1 MDARVREH
9 ATIIADHST
18 GIEAGDNVVIQLPAA
33 AEDLGVALHE
43 ICGDRGA
50 NPVYLNYSK
59 RADRAFKRAADEF
72 EEPGHRR
79 ALYEETDVFV
89 IARGGANVTEDADVA
104 PETNAAYN
112 RAMEAVKRERLSKT
126 WCLTQ
131 FPTAGHAQLAGMST
145 EAYEDFVWDAVSL
158 DWEAQHAFQAELVSI
173 LDDAEE
179 VRIRSGEDTDLTMR
193 VAGNTATPFD
203 LDRISGGSSGGAG
216 AALADRLVPI
226 AQGSDT
232 GGSIRTPAS
241 CCGVV
246 GVKPTY
252 GRVAAPRRPDAYIS
266 HTPFSHLGPMART
279 VDDAA
284 LMLEVMAGPHPKDP
298 FSAPDDGTD
307 FRAATDRPVDD
318 MKIAYSPDLG
328 AFPVEDDVREVVG
341 DAVGAFADAGATVEE
356 VDGPVDLSHDEIM
369 DTYYTFATVLWESLF
384 DTLEEDGLDPRG
396 EDRDRLVDSTV
407 ETILESESVSTREY
421 AAANRKRTQVYDSLR
436 ETLAEYDLLVT
447 PTLGVTPFEHGDLP
461 ETVADQSVDRRRG
474 WLLTQPFNFSGHPVA
489 SVPAGF
495 ADGLPVGMQV
505 VGSRFA
511 EEDVLAGSAAVE
523 RQRPWH
529 DAYPE

>member
-193 VAGNTATPFD
+193 VAGNTALNDDGEANLPGGEVFTAPVRDSVEGEVHFD
-203 LDRISGGSSGGAG
+203 LPLYR
-216 AALADRLVPI
+216 
-226 AQGSDT
+226 
-232 GGSIRTPAS
+232 
-241 CCGVV
+241 
-246 GVKPTY
+246 Y
-252 GRVAAPRRPDAYIS
+252 GREIEGVRLR
-266 HTPFSHLGPMART
+266 F
-279 VDDAA
+279 
-284 LMLEVMAGPHPKDP
+284 E
-298 FSAPDDGTD
+298 DG
-307 FRAATDRPVDD
+307 
-318 MKIAYSPDLG
+318 
-328 AFPVEDDVREVVG
+328 EVVSHAAERNEDLLAGILDTDEGSRYLGELGIGMNRQIDRFTYNMLFDEKMG
-341 DAVGAFADAGATVEE
+341 DTVHMAVGSAYPETVGDDNDRNESAEHVDMIVDMSEDSTIE
-356 VDGPVDLSHDEIM
+356 VDGEVVQRDG
-369 DTYYTFATVLWESLF
+369 TFVF
-384 DTLEEDGLDPRG
+384 EDG
-396 EDRDRLVDSTV
+396 S
-407 ETILESESVSTREY
+407 
-421 AAANRKRTQVYDSLR
+421 
-436 ETLAEYDLLVT
+436 
-447 PTLGVTPFEHGDLP
+447 
-461 ETVADQSVDRRRG
+461 
-474 WLLTQPFNFSGHPVA
+474 
-489 SVPAGF
+489 
-495 ADGLPVGMQV
+495 
-505 VGSRFA
+505 
-511 EEDVLAGSAAVE
+511 
-523 RQRPWH
+523 
-529 DAYPE
+529 

>member
-193 VAGNTATPFD
+193 VAGNTALNDDGEANLPGGEVFTAPVRDSVEGEVHFD
-203 LDRISGGSSGGAG
+203 LPLYR
-216 AALADRLVPI
+216 
-226 AQGSDT
+226 
-232 GGSIRTPAS
+232 
-241 CCGVV
+241 
-246 GVKPTY
+246 Y
-252 GRVAAPRRPDAYIS
+252 GREIEGVRLR
-266 HTPFSHLGPMART
+266 F
-279 VDDAA
+279 
-284 LMLEVMAGPHPKDP
+284 E
-298 FSAPDDGTD
+298 DG
-307 FRAATDRPVDD
+307 
-318 MKIAYSPDLG
+318 
-328 AFPVEDDVREVVG
+328 EVVSHAAERNEELLAGILDTDEGSRYLGELGIGMNRQIDRFTYNMLFDEKMG
-341 DAVGAFADAGATVEE
+341 DTVHMAVGSAYPETVGDDNALNESAEHVDMIVDMSDDSVIE
-356 VDGPVDLSHDEIM
+356 VDGEVVQRDG
-369 DTYYTFATVLWESLF
+369 TFVF
-384 DTLEEDGLDPRG
+384 EDG
-396 EDRDRLVDSTV
+396 
-407 ETILESESVSTREY
+407 
-421 AAANRKRTQVYDSLR
+421 
-436 ETLAEYDLLVT
+436 
-447 PTLGVTPFEHGDLP
+447 F
-461 ETVADQSVDRRRG
+461 
-474 WLLTQPFNFSGHPVA
+474 
-489 SVPAGF
+489 
-495 ADGLPVGMQV
+495 
-505 VGSRFA
+505 
-511 EEDVLAGSAAVE
+511 
-523 RQRPWH
+523 
-529 DAYPE
+529 

>member
-193 VAGNTATPFD
+193 VAGNTALNDDGEANLPGGEVFTAPVRDSVEGEVHFD
-203 LDRISGGSSGGAG
+203 LPLYR
-216 AALADRLVPI
+216 
-226 AQGSDT
+226 
-232 GGSIRTPAS
+232 
-241 CCGVV
+241 
-246 GVKPTY
+246 Y
-252 GRVAAPRRPDAYIS
+252 GREIEGVRLR
-266 HTPFSHLGPMART
+266 F
-279 VDDAA
+279 
-284 LMLEVMAGPHPKDP
+284 E
-298 FSAPDDGTD
+298 DG
-307 FRAATDRPVDD
+307 
-318 MKIAYSPDLG
+318 
-328 AFPVEDDVREVVG
+328 EVVSHAAERNEELLAGILDTDEGSRYLGELGIGMNRQIDRFTYNMLFDEKMG
-341 DAVGAFADAGATVEE
+341 DTVHMAVGSAYPETVGEENAVNESAEHVDMIVDMSEDSVIE
-356 VDGPVDLSHDEIM
+356 VDGEVVQRDG
-369 DTYYTFATVLWESLF
+369 TFVF
-384 DTLEEDGLDPRG
+384 EDG
-396 EDRDRLVDSTV
+396 
-407 ETILESESVSTREY
+407 
-421 AAANRKRTQVYDSLR
+421 
-436 ETLAEYDLLVT
+436 
-447 PTLGVTPFEHGDLP
+447 F
-461 ETVADQSVDRRRG
+461 
-474 WLLTQPFNFSGHPVA
+474 
-489 SVPAGF
+489 
-495 ADGLPVGMQV
+495 
-505 VGSRFA
+505 
-511 EEDVLAGSAAVE
+511 
-523 RQRPWH
+523 
-529 DAYPE
+529 

>member
-193 VAGNTATPFD
+193 VAGNTALNDDGEANLPGGEVFTAPVRDSVEGEVHFD
-203 LDRISGGSSGGAG
+203 LPLYR
-216 AALADRLVPI
+216 
-226 AQGSDT
+226 
-232 GGSIRTPAS
+232 
-241 CCGVV
+241 
-246 GVKPTY
+246 Y
-252 GRVAAPRRPDAYIS
+252 GREIEGVRLR
-266 HTPFSHLGPMART
+266 F
-279 VDDAA
+279 
-284 LMLEVMAGPHPKDP
+284 E
-298 FSAPDDGTD
+298 DG
-307 FRAATDRPVDD
+307 
-318 MKIAYSPDLG
+318 
-328 AFPVEDDVREVVG
+328 EVVSHAAERNEDLLAGILDTDEGSRYLGELGIGMNRQIDRFTYNMLFDEKMG
-341 DAVGAFADAGATVEE
+341 DTVHMAVGSAYPETVGGDNEVNESAEHVDMIVDMSEDSVIE
-356 VDGPVDLSHDEIM
+356 VDGEVVQRDG
-369 DTYYTFATVLWESLF
+369 TFVF
-384 DTLEEDGLDPRG
+384 EDG
-396 EDRDRLVDSTV
+396 
-407 ETILESESVSTREY
+407 
-421 AAANRKRTQVYDSLR
+421 
-436 ETLAEYDLLVT
+436 
-447 PTLGVTPFEHGDLP
+447 F
-461 ETVADQSVDRRRG
+461 
-474 WLLTQPFNFSGHPVA
+474 
-489 SVPAGF
+489 
-495 ADGLPVGMQV
+495 
-505 VGSRFA
+505 
-511 EEDVLAGSAAVE
+511 
-523 RQRPWH
+523 
-529 DAYPE
+529 

>member
-193 VAGNTATPFD
+193 VAGNTALNDDGEANLPGGEVFTAPVRDSVEGEVHFD
-203 LDRISGGSSGGAG
+203 LPLYR
-216 AALADRLVPI
+216 
-226 AQGSDT
+226 
-232 GGSIRTPAS
+232 
-241 CCGVV
+241 
-246 GVKPTY
+246 Y
-252 GRVAAPRRPDAYIS
+252 GREIEGVRLR
-266 HTPFSHLGPMART
+266 F
-279 VDDAA
+279 
-284 LMLEVMAGPHPKDP
+284 E
-298 FSAPDDGTD
+298 DG
-307 FRAATDRPVDD
+307 
-318 MKIAYSPDLG
+318 
-328 AFPVEDDVREVVG
+328 EVVSHAAERNEDLLAGILDTDEGSRYLGELGIGMNRQIDRFTYNMLFDEKMG
-341 DAVGAFADAGATVEE
+341 DTVHMAVGSAYPETVGDDNALNESAEHVDMIVDMSDDSVIE
-356 VDGPVDLSHDEIM
+356 VDGEVVQRDG
-369 DTYYTFATVLWESLF
+369 TFVF
-384 DTLEEDGLDPRG
+384 EDG
-396 EDRDRLVDSTV
+396 
-407 ETILESESVSTREY
+407 
-421 AAANRKRTQVYDSLR
+421 
-436 ETLAEYDLLVT
+436 
-447 PTLGVTPFEHGDLP
+447 F
-461 ETVADQSVDRRRG
+461 
-474 WLLTQPFNFSGHPVA
+474 
-489 SVPAGF
+489 
-495 ADGLPVGMQV
+495 
-505 VGSRFA
+505 
-511 EEDVLAGSAAVE
+511 
-523 RQRPWH
+523 
-529 DAYPE
+529 